1 MKHLSIVIVVI
12 ENLFIDLCFHIWY
25 SHIYKEDFNMNTRIK
40 EIRTALDLT
49 LEKFCKPLGISRSA
63 MSNIENGNRNVTQQL
78 CKSICH
84 VNWNGKLVNEEW
96 LRTGNGPMF
105 LELPEENKY
114 FKAATQLSNDP
125 LIVSIITGY
134 YQLDIRDRLK
144 IKNLIKQLYESIIEQ
159 ENKEHED

>member
-1 MKHLSIVIVVI
+1 
-12 ENLFIDLCFHIWY
+12 
-25 SHIYKEDFNMNTRIK
+25 MNTRIK

-96 LRTGNGPMF
+96 LRTGNGPML

-114 FKAATQLSNDP
+114 FKVATLNCIPSSRQ
-125 LIVSIITGY
+125 
-134 YQLDIRDRLK
+134 
-144 IKNLIKQLYESIIEQ
+144 
-159 ENKEHED
+159 